1 MIKFKLMFDKD
12 KEITWLNELARQG
25 KAMTGFFA
33 GIYTFENTTPGAW
46 VYQIDFSDHFGRV
59 SKEYRSFMDEM
70 GIEIVQIWG
79 YWVILRKPAAAEG
92 DADSQGF
99 ELYTDVDSRITHYT
113 KIRNMLHMATI
124 LEGLCCIIEIICAMI
139 VNERLPLILGFVLGI
154 LTVIIY
160 HQTVQTNNIVT
171 ELMEQNGEENPWQL
185 SRKHVSPIFLFG
197 LILNLCALAIDP
209 ETAAP
214 LWHNI
219 KLIVQIFALIFL
231 GAGIFLNKKSW
242 KS

>member
-33 GIYTFENTTPGAW
+33 GIYTFENTAPGKW
-46 VYQIDFSDHFGRV
+46 FYQIDFSDHFGRV
-59 SKEYRSFMDEM
+59 SKEYRSFMNEM
-70 GIEIVQIWG
+70 GVEIIQTWG
-79 YWVILRKPAAAEG
+79 YWVFLRKPAAENG
-92 DADSQGF
+92 DAGSQSF
-99 ELYTDVDSRITHYT
+99 ELYTDVESRITHYT
-113 KIRNMLHMATI
+113 KIRNMFHVATI
-124 LEGLCCIIEIICAMI
+124 LEGIFCIIEILLAIST
-139 VNERLPLILGFVLGI
+139 NDRFPLISAIVLGI
-154 LTVIIY
+154 LVALIY
-160 HQTVQTNNIVT
+160 HQTVRTNNIVT
-171 ELMEQNGEENPWQL
+171 ELMEQIGEENPCHYL
-185 SRKHVSPIFLFG
+185 RKNVSPVFLFG

-209 ETAAP
+209 ETATP